1 MLRFPCS
8 LGRPILY
15 CKFNN
20 NYIIKAP
27 AVNWI
32 IYIHKVERNDFFLY
46 LWKVSGHIFVL
57 GVSNLPLNT
66 ISLLNF
72 RTVSTVRYFL
82 VFIFND
88 IDNQFKYKIQ
98 EIYISGFLK

>member
-1 MLRFPCS
+1 
-8 LGRPILY
+8 
-15 CKFNN
+15 
-20 NYIIKAP
+20 
-27 AVNWI
+27 
-32 IYIHKVERNDFFLY
+32 
-46 LWKVSGHIFVL
+46 
-57 GVSNLPLNT
+57 
-66 ISLLNF
+66 LNF

>member
-1 MLRFPCS
+1 M
-8 LGRPILY
+8 GRPILY